1 MLCPYVLHVERVSAA
16 HIVKCRQ
23 GGGDAVADRSAQQSA
38 TCAAPDCGLASQ
50 YRFRP
55 VEHPGP
61 SKEAAEM
68 LERTVSERPID
79 QGHPSM
85 IGTSVIVSPDC
96 RRVAYVPRMGK
107 KELVVVDGQEGK

>member
-1 MLCPYVLHVERVSAA
+1 
-16 HIVKCRQ
+16 
-23 GGGDAVADRSAQQSA
+23 
-38 TCAAPDCGLASQ
+38 
-50 YRFRP
+50 
-55 VEHPGP
+55 
-61 SKEAAEM
+61 M